1 MLFHARLKLRTAISQ
16 AVVLI
21 ASSLLLAPF
30 GSSMGLGQ
38 EREALP
44 ETMIGLEI
52 NLGSRSRSR
61 IRLAGLGGRPGGT
74 YIPRQGLTINDSQA
88 DTEFTGVQIQAEMEG
103 EGIRVSISLTYNDL
117 SNSENNAKAKSAGS
131 YLLRTGESIRTSEL
145 NQFGIEPFEIKAI
158 DARPVVIK
166 PGQGPRITNTASL
179 EVEKLERHFDS
190 YHLWLKNKS
199 DKNIVAYQLSTG
211 NSSRQSSGGANRK
224 GGPVLAAGAT
234 SSELREYDMEIEA
247 NGIAIRLV
255 VFEDGTFE
263 GDSKLGTQ
271 YLATAEGV
279 KVQSPSVLRRIE
291 QTLTVGDPDLRDA
304 FVKLEAELWL
314 IPEAL
319 DKPSSIQFLK
329 TKFPAEDEKSL
340 SALYE
345 TFKGGL
351 YDSRNIALS
360 SLGQTLR
367 DVQSL
372 EERSQYASAVEL
384 IRRTLEQLK
393 ETFEKITSAQR

>member
-1 MLFHARLKLRTAISQ
+1 MRLRARSKLRTAFSQ

-21 ASSLLLAPF
+21 CSYQLLALI
-30 GSSMGLGQ
+30 GSAMSLGQ
-38 EREALP
+38 QREVRP
-44 ETMIGLEI
+44 ELMLGVEI
-52 NLGSRSRSR
+52 SLASQPRSP
-61 IRLAGLGGRPGGT
+61 IRLTGGRGGDGRT
-74 YIPRQGLTINDSQA
+74 FIPRQLLTINDSQA
-88 DTEFTGVQIQAEMEG
+88 ATDLTYIQLQAEMEG
-103 EGIRVSISLTYNDL
+103 DGIRVSL
-117 SNSENNAKAKSAGS
+117 SVIYEEGKTKTAGS

-145 NQFGIEPFEIKAI
+145 NQFGIEPFEMRAI

-166 PGQGPRITNTASL
+166 PGQGPRLTNTASL
-179 EVEKLERHFDS
+179 KVEKLERHFDS

-199 DKNIVAYQLSTG
+199 DKNIVAYELSTG
-211 NSSRQSSGGANRK
+211 TTASRSSIGTHGTS
-224 GGPVLAAGAT
+224 GPVLAAGAT
-234 SSELREYDMEIEA
+234 SSELSIYDREIEV
-247 NGIAIRLV
+247 NGIEIRLV

-263 GDSKLGTQ
+263 GDSKLGTE
-271 YLATAEGV
+271 YLAKTEGV

-291 QTLTVGDPDLRDA
+291 QTLTVDDSDLRDT

-345 TFKGGL
+345 VFKGGL
-351 YDSRNIALS
+351 YDARNIALS
-360 SLGQTLR
+360 SLGETLR
-367 DVQSL
+367 TVQRL
-372 EERSQYASAVEL
+372 EERSQYASAVES